1 MRKTVFSFQFSVS
14 RRKYEGSGFLG
25 SAFSFVLAAL
35 VALSTLSAGGRASV
49 FAQGSTEKPK
59 VTQEE
64 RASKQAP
71 KTDVAQAEAERRA
84 AESAAALVT
93 EFDVNGLK
101 VLVKRRAGSQTVA
114 AGLFIRGGSR
124 NISAENAGIESLML
138 DVATEASVNFPRE
151 RLRTELARTGT
162 VIGSSENYD
171 YSVMSLTSTRSNFDR
186 AWEIFTDVALH
197 PAFTKEDF
205 DLVKSRQLSSLRD
218 DADDPDTYL
227 QRLQEKVAY
236 AGHPY
241 LNRPAG
247 TVEAVSRLTLEDVRR
262 YHQQM
267 LETTRLLL
275 VIVGDLDATQVRERI
290 AASFGKLPR
299 GQYRQEPVPQLS
311 FAAPSVEV
319 TQRGLPT
326 NYIQGLFT
334 APPLTATDIYPM
346 QVASSILRDRV
357 FEEVRVKRNLSY
369 APSAFLNSQGANVG
383 GIYVTAVDANQA
395 VHLMLDEIKRLQT
408 QPIDQLD
415 ITGVVSQY
423 LTTYYLGQ
431 ETNAAQAANLAEY
444 ELIGG
449 GWKNS
454 FDTISRL
461 RAVTPADVQRVS
473 QKYMRNL
480 RFVVI
485 GDPKRVDKAIFT
497 TQAGE

>member
-1 MRKTVFSFQFSVS
+1 MRKEGFQLTVF
-14 RRKYEGSGFLG
+14 RKKREDSGFLR
-25 SAFSFVLAAL
+25 SALVALFALAAL
-35 VALSTLSAGGRASV
+35 VSGAPARVL
-49 FAQGSTEKPK
+49 AQNTEKPK
-59 VTQEE
+59 VAQEE
-64 RASKQAP
+64 KASKQAP
-71 KTDVAQAEAERRA
+71 QSDAGQVDAERRA
-84 AESAAALVT
+84 AASAASLVT

-124 NISAENAGIESLML
+124 NITAENAGIESLML
-138 DVATEASVNFPRE
+138 DVATEASANYPRE
-151 RLRTELARTGT
+151 RLRTELSRTGT
-162 VIGSSENYD
+162 VINSSENYD
-171 YSVMSLTSTRSNFDR
+171 YSVLSMTSTRPNFDR
-186 AWEIFTDVALH
+186 SWDIFTDVALH

-205 DLVKSRQLSSLRD
+205 ELVKSRKLSSLAD

-227 QRLQEKVAY
+227 QRLQERVAY

-241 LNRPAG
+241 LNRPEG

-267 LETTRLLL
+267 METSRLLL
-275 VIVGDLDATQVRERI
+275 VIVGDLDAASLRERI
-290 AASFGKLPR
+290 SASFGKIPR
-299 GQYRQEPVPQLS
+299 GTYHPEPVPQLS
-311 FAAPSVEV
+311 FAAPTVEV

-369 APSAFLNSQGANVG
+369 APNAFLNSQGANVG

-395 VHLMLDEIKRLQT
+395 VRVMLDEIKRLQT
-408 QPIDQLD
+408 QPIDQMD

-431 ETNAAQAANLAEY
+431 ETNAAQAASLAEY

-449 GWKNS
+449 GWRNS
-454 FDTISRL
+454 FDEIIRL
-461 RAVTPADVQRVS
+461 RAVTPADVQRVA

-480 RFVVI
+480 RFVVL

-497 TQAGE
+497 SQAGE